1 MLIQV
6 DNLKIKR
13 NLEGCL
19 WLFKHASPTS
29 TIETT
34 PTNPSNPSN
43 SKDPK
48 DPKDSKDLRDSKDS
62 QATNMVQS
70 TTHEGTHR
78 AAKGDVAN
86 SNTASTT
93 RYSLLPVSFSFSS
106 FLSFLHFALFS
117 SLLTGFFILFM
128 FSSSSQRTK
137 QLERW
142 TVEDVKQWLNQAGLG
157 QYHYHFFLF
166 IYLFN
171 SISFCSVFISI
182 SFILYFVYP
191 EKRGEETKRK

>member
-29 TIETT
+29 TSETT
-34 PTNPSNPSN
+34 VTNPSNQSN

-48 DPKDSKDLRDSKDS
+48 DPKDPKDSKDSRDSKDS

-78 AAKGDVAN
+78 AGKGDVAN

-117 SLLTGFFILFM
+117 SLLTSFL
-128 FSSSSQRTK
+128 
-137 QLERW
+137 
-142 TVEDVKQWLNQAGLG
+142 
-157 QYHYHFFLF
+157 FFLCL
-166 IYLFN
+166 IALRKEQNN
-171 SISFCSVFISI
+171 S
-182 SFILYFVYP
+182 
-191 EKRGEETKRK
+191 KGGRWRT